1 MIVRLHYCELH
12 QGMPLIIFRYLSRQ
26 MLQVMLAVTSVVL
39 LIIMSGRFVNYL
51 AQAATGTLKA
61 DFLFAIM
68 GYRIPEFLVMILPL
82 GLFLGIILAYGRLYV
97 DNEMTVLSAC
107 GLNRN
112 QLLAMTMV
120 PAAAVMLLVAL
131 LSLVVAPFGIQKVER
146 IFAEQN
152 SLTEFDTLVS
162 GRFQK
167 FGWQRVTYAEELT
180 DDRQQMNQV
189 FIANRNVNSS
199 NMGSMTLLLA
209 ETARIEANAGE
220 RGESGEDGQ
229 RYLILEDGY
238 RYDLTPGVLP
248 LREIEFKNYG
258 LRMEERS
265 SRKEISKEQALP
277 TSTLLAS
284 DSLGHRAEL
293 QWRLSLPLL
302 IPIVVL
308 LALPLSQVNPRQG
321 RYVKLLPGV
330 FLYLLYL
337 ALLMSGR
344 GAMED
349 GRLSPDIGLW
359 PIHGLFLFIA
369 LMMNLFEPG
378 KLWLSRR
385 RAGNA

>member
-1 MIVRLHYCELH
+1 
-12 QGMPLIIFRYLSRQ
+12 MPLIIFRYLSRQ

-82 GLFLGIILAYGRLYV
+82 GLFLGILLAYGRLYV

-107 GLNRN
+107 GLSRN
-112 QLLAMTMV
+112 QLLGMTMI
-120 PAAAVMLLVAL
+120 PAVGVMLLVAL
-131 LSLVVAPFGIQKVER
+131 LSLVVAPQGIQKVER
-146 IFAEQN
+146 IFAEQD

-180 DDRQQMNQV
+180 DDHQQMNKV
-189 FIANRNVNSS
+189 FIANRNVNSN

-209 ETARIEANAGE
+209 EKARIEANAGE
-220 RGESGEDGQ
+220 GGQ
-229 RYLILEDGY
+229 RYLILDDGY
-238 RYDLTPGVLP
+238 RYDLTPGALP
-248 LREIEFKNYG
+248 LREIEFENYG
-258 LRMEERS
+258 LRMEERR
-265 SRKEISKEQALP
+265 SRKEISKEQAL
-277 TSTLLAS
+277 STTKLMDS
-284 DSLGHRAEL
+284 DAPGHRAEL
-293 QWRLSLPLL
+293 QWRISLPLL

-308 LALPLSQVNPRQG
+308 MALPLAQVNPRQG
-321 RYVKLLPGV
+321 RYVKLLPGIL
-330 FLYLLYL
+330 LYLLYL

-344 GAMED
+344 GAIED
-349 GRLSPDIGLW
+349 GRLPPDIGLW
-359 PIHGLFLFIA
+359 PIHTLFLLIA
-369 LMMNLFEPG
+369 LMLYLVEPG
-378 KLWLSRR
+378 KLWLARR

>member
-1 MIVRLHYCELH
+1 
-12 QGMPLIIFRYLSRQ
+12 MPLIIFRYLSRQ

-120 PAAAVMLLVAL
+120 PAAGVMLLVAL
-131 LSLVVAPFGIQKVER
+131 LSLVVAPLGIQKVEK
-146 IFAEQN
+146 IFAEQD

-167 FGWQRVTYAEELT
+167 FGGQRVTYAEEIT
-180 DDRQQMNQV
+180 DDHQQMNQV

-199 NMGSMTLLLA
+199 NMASMTLLLA
-209 ETARIEANAGE
+209 ETARIEAYA
-220 RGESGEDGQ
+220 GEDGQ
-229 RYLILEDGY
+229 RYLILDDGY
-238 RYDLTPGVLP
+238 RYDLTPGALP
-248 LREIEFKNYG
+248 LREIEFENYG
-258 LRMEERS
+258 LRMEERRS
-265 SRKEISKEQALP
+265 KKEVSKEQALP
-277 TSTLLAS
+277 TEKLLAS
-284 DSLGHRAEL
+284 DSPGYRAEL
-293 QWRLSLPLL
+293 QWRISLPLL

-321 RYVKLLPGV
+321 RYVKLLPGIL
-330 FLYLLYL
+330 LYLLYL

-344 GAMED
+344 GAIED
-349 GRLSPDIGLW
+349 GRLQPEIGLW
-359 PIHGLFLFIA
+359 PIHCLFLLIA
-369 LMMNLFEPG
+369 LMMYLFEPG

>member
-1 MIVRLHYCELH
+1 
-12 QGMPLIIFRYLSRQ
+12 MPLIIFRYLSRQ

-120 PAAAVMLLVAL
+120 PAIGVMLLVGF
-131 LSLVVAPFGIQKVER
+131 LSLVVAPLGIQKVER

-180 DDRQQMNQV
+180 DDHQQMNKV

-199 NMGSMTLLLA
+199 NMGSMTLLMA

-220 RGESGEDGQ
+220 DGQ
-229 RYLILEDGY
+229 RYLILDDGY
-238 RYDLTPGVLP
+238 RYDLTPGALP
-248 LREIEFKNYG
+248 FREIEFENYG
-258 LRMEERS
+258 LRMEERN

-277 TSTLLAS
+277 TEKLLTS
-284 DSLGHRAEL
+284 DKLGYRAEL
-293 QWRLSLPLL
+293 QWRISLPLL

-321 RYVKLLPGV
+321 RYVKLLPGIL
-330 FLYLLYL
+330 LYLLYL

-344 GAMED
+344 GAIED
-349 GRLSPDIGLW
+349 GRLPPDIGLW
-359 PIHGLFLFIA
+359 PIHGLFLLIA
-369 LMMNLFEPG
+369 LMMYLFEPG

>member
-1 MIVRLHYCELH
+1 
-12 QGMPLIIFRYLSRQ
+12 MPLIIFRYLSRQ
-26 MLQVMLAVTSVVL
+26 MLQVMFAVTSIVL

-107 GLNRN
+107 GLSPN
-112 QLLAMTMV
+112 QLLSMTLL

-131 LSLVVAPFGIQKVER
+131 LSLVIAPLGIQKVER
-146 IFAEQN
+146 IFAEQDA
-152 SLTEFDTLVS
+152 LTEFDTLVA

-167 FGWQRVTYAEELT
+167 FGWQRVTYAEALT
-180 DDRQQMNQV
+180 DDHQQMNQV
-189 FIANRNVNSS
+189 FIANRNLNGN

-209 ETARIEANAGE
+209 EKARIEANAEAGG
-220 RGESGEDGQ
+220 R
-229 RYLILEDGY
+229 RYLILDDGY

-248 LREIEFKNYG
+248 LRAIKFKNYG
-258 LRMEERS
+258 LQMEERRS
-265 SRKEISKEQALP
+265 GKEISKEQALP
-277 TSTLLAS
+277 TAQLMAS
-284 DSLGHRAEL
+284 DTPGYRAEL
-293 QWRLSLPLL
+293 QWRISLPLS

-308 LALPLSQVNPRQG
+308 MALPLARVNPRQG
-321 RYVKLLPGV
+321 RYVKLLPGIL
-330 FLYLLYL
+330 LYLLYL

-359 PIHGLFLFIA
+359 PVHGLFLFIA
-369 LMMNLFEPG
+369 LVLYLFEPG
-378 KLWLSRR
+378 RLWLSRR
-385 RAGNA
+385 RAGHA